1 MFSLDHDRLVY
12 TISFLFAFFV
22 GFENGF
28 SQSSIFLE
36 RWYWG
41 DNNQY
46 YILNRN
52 LVHDNSDPTHD
63 LFSVAY
69 NGAIV
74 YVSDNEI
81 LSFIVDPLWNRMIYA
96 KYNSYWAKAYGE
108 YGASSGHFKHPNGVA
123 TDGLGNIYVADT
135 NNGRVVKLQY
145 TNEEIDT
152 NYFYTIGQDVL
163 EQPLDLDVDDRG
175 NLDPSDDVVWVA
187 DNGAGQIVPFT
198 LDGSLWQNKT
208 ITALLSENTVY
219 NDLTGVCGL
228 AIRKNQGVNSTEE
241 ARIYLVD
248 WKQRKLFL
256 VEANSSCSSCHGAGG
271 AEYVY
276 MERTFA
282 SDVVLSGVESDYFG
296 DVWVVDNANGKVY
309 KYTWDLQYLDA
320 LTGLNNPTSVASV
333 RRHHENIAITEQWTN
348 TTGNRTYSQ
357 GANIHN
363 LNISTSTTVA
373 SFTFLLTN
381 YCYLEAK
388 VYKGSTLK
396 AILEDGINVS
406 SSGNMTLNWYQSNPA
421 GGNYTLKLWAK
432 AYHDQNIYKYT
443 YQTFTFS
450 LATSINGPNSLTERE
465 EGTWNANTTGGGSSA
480 DYQWYYKYDNSE
492 TWRST
497 DSTNSSY
504 SRIMGREGF
513 TVKVVVTSNGETD
526 NATKHVAYVGGIPE
540 KKEFVLPKEYDLTQN
555 YPNPFN
561 PLTAIKYNLPEES
574 MVVLKIYDLMGREV
588 RTLVKGI
595 ESAGFKKVLW
605 DGKNTYGKPVSSGV
619 YLYRLDA
626 VSRVSSKD
634 FHETRKLVLLR

>member
-228 AIRKNQGVNSTEE
+228 AIRKNQGV
-241 ARIYLVD
+241 
-248 WKQRKLFL
+248 
-256 VEANSSCSSCHGAGG
+256 
-271 AEYVY
+271 
-276 MERTFA
+276 
-282 SDVVLSGVESDYFG
+282 
-296 DVWVVDNANGKVY
+296 
-309 KYTWDLQYLDA
+309 
-320 LTGLNNPTSVASV
+320 
-333 RRHHENIAITEQWTN
+333 
-348 TTGNRTYSQ
+348 
-357 GANIHN
+357 
-363 LNISTSTTVA
+363 
-373 SFTFLLTN
+373 
-381 YCYLEAK
+381 
-388 VYKGSTLK
+388 
-396 AILEDGINVS
+396 
-406 SSGNMTLNWYQSNPA
+406 
-421 GGNYTLKLWAK
+421 
-432 AYHDQNIYKYT
+432 
-443 YQTFTFS
+443 
-450 LATSINGPNSLTERE
+450 
-465 EGTWNANTTGGGSSA
+465 
-480 DYQWYYKYDNSE
+480 
-492 TWRST
+492 
-497 DSTNSSY
+497 
-504 SRIMGREGF
+504 
-513 TVKVVVTSNGETD
+513 
-526 NATKHVAYVGGIPE
+526 
-540 KKEFVLPKEYDLTQN
+540 
-555 YPNPFN
+555 
-561 PLTAIKYNLPEES
+561 
-574 MVVLKIYDLMGREV
+574 
-588 RTLVKGI
+588 
-595 ESAGFKKVLW
+595 
-605 DGKNTYGKPVSSGV
+605 
-619 YLYRLDA
+619 
-626 VSRVSSKD
+626 
-634 FHETRKLVLLR
+634 